1 MKETTVLIV
10 IACIFI
16 VLVVGQIAITNAD
29 TISVNVRDNES
40 MISNSADAS
49 EASSSQR
56 MEFININTAS
66 EDLLCEIDGIGEK
79 LAQRIIEYRETNG
92 NFICVEDLMKVYGIG
107 EATFAKIKPFVTV

>member
-40 MISNSADAS
+40 TISIADVS
-49 EASSSQR
+49 KASSSQR
-56 MEFININTAS
+56 TELININTAS

-92 NFICVEDLMKVYGIG
+92 NFTCVEDLMKVYGIG